1 MNSRSLLRIMLLCV
15 LPLTSTACGWI
26 FTNGPPPN
34 HERLNF
40 FTCSQ
45 SRIGPG
51 IDVAWTVGSAI
62 AIATVLTSSEAEFRS
77 NFSSVSRGAAAATY
91 GVWGAATA
99 FSAVSGFKKV
109 SECRAA
115 TALLQ
120 ERLSRPPVTPSAA
133 PSLEAI
139 GLRPPQLFPA
149 RRPLDSA
156 PIMLT
161 RPRPEVAPRN

>member
-1 MNSRSLLRIMLLCV
+1 MNSRSLMRIVLLCA

-26 FTNGPPPN
+26 FTNGPPAN

-45 SRIGPG
+45 GRGAPAVDIIWTG
-51 IDVAWTVGSAI
+51 ISAI
-62 AIATVLTSSEAEFRS
+62 AVVTVLTSSDAEFNS
-77 NFSSVSRGAAAATY
+77 NFSEISRGAAAATY

-99 FSAVSGFKKV
+99 VSGISGLKKV
-109 SECRAA
+109 NECRAA

-120 ERLSRPPVTPSAA
+120 ERLSRAPVTPSAA

-139 GLRPPQLFPA
+139 GLRPPRLFPA

-161 RPRPEVAPRN
+161 RPKPEVSPGN